1 MVDTKRLTWPVR
13 RRGDFLRIVSYI
25 ILATALIFVV
35 DAITPL
41 GVVVWVLY
49 LIPLFLTMYL
59 SWKYAP
65 VLMSGIFILLM
76 AVSLFLSPGD
86 IPLGYAI
93 IDRVFFALILVIASL
108 FIKDYVASVEEIATS
123 EERYRSL
130 VEWLP
135 EGVVACREGRIAYV
149 NPAGRR
155 LLSIGDNPGEQEIA
169 GMVEPEKRAQ
179 FMEWLGQA
187 AEGARLDLDA
197 IRLVLPGG
205 NTITVAMSLGSVLW
219 DNGTAVQIVMR
230 AV

>member
-25 ILATALIFVV
+25 ILATALIFII
-35 DAITPL
+35 DIITPL
-41 GVVVWVLY
+41 GVVAWVLY
-49 LIPLFLTMYL
+49 LIPLFLTVYL

-108 FIKDYVASVEEIATS
+108 FIKDYVASVEEIAAS

-130 VEWLP
+130 IEWLP
-135 EGVVACREGRIAYV
+135 EGVVVCRNGRIAYV

-155 LLSIGDNPGEQEIA
+155 LLGMDEVPGEQEIT
-169 GMVEPEKRAQ
+169 GMIEPGMRAL
-179 FMEWLGQA
+179 FTERLGQA
-187 AEGARLDLDA
+187 AEGARMDLDA
-197 IRLVLPGG
+197 VGLVLPQG
-205 NTITVAMSLGSVLW
+205 NTVTVAMSLGSILW